1 MTKEIYALNTISGV
15 VAKISPRVLNHPVL
29 GVNYVEVENPDACI
43 ECGEQPD
50 SVTTAEG
57 EVIDLLDDLEID
69 DYEDEA

>member
-69 DYEDEA
+69 DYEDED